1 MRNASLRKKLTYHSS
16 SPCSMKGR
24 EGWPGHGLCTLW
36 LGELFT
42 FQHILCAFVPHCTST
57 EEWAVSRIKYLEVSG
72 FFASSHDISGDR
84 PASASMR
91 VRAPGE
97 PGKKEFWTIELL
109 LKLRARALSP
119 ICSPSPP
126 GHLLHLHAPQRL
138 AGLIVSWTRSFFGMP
153 DSGI

>member
-1 MRNASLRKKLTYHSS
+1 MPKSQADPSNLWILEGIDREFKFLSLVCFGRVDMRNASLRKKLTDHSS

-57 EEWAVSRIKYLEVSG
+57 EEWALSRIKYLEVSG

-97 PGKKEFWTIELL
+97 PGKKEF
-109 LKLRARALSP
+109 
-119 ICSPSPP
+119 
-126 GHLLHLHAPQRL
+126 
-138 AGLIVSWTRSFFGMP
+138 
-153 DSGI
+153 